1 MDDEIGPRCPLS
13 HPSHPHTLSHR
24 YAEDYCRFGCFTC
37 GVKEIERASDGSQ
50 YHCTICDVEFHEAC
64 PKHPRKITH
73 PYHLQHSLTLT
84 YRNPETKIISSSGSE
99 SKGPDDVR
107 FEYVEISL
115 LRSDVIFK
123 NCSWCG
129 QDLKG
134 DWFYRCSI
142 CAFCLDLTCAETFPL
157 LTIPN
162 PKNHPHS
169 LLFLP
174 RPFSTPCDACGL
186 VNVTEPSYICFQCNY
201 VSHQSCLDLPR
212 VIKITRHSHRLSHTP
227 YRSPEISPCRVCYKK
242 VDIKHGQYSCNH
254 ENCSYVV
261 HSKCATHDKVWDGR
275 ELEWEPEEPDNETE
289 DIASLRKLGDGF
301 IKHFSHKHRLKLKKH
316 DGVRDT
322 EKHCRA
328 CVYPILSPQFYH
340 CRKCNYSLHEVCAG
354 LPRMLDHA
362 LHRHTLILDPSPLP
376 RKLRFASLYCSA
388 CSRAT
393 TGFRY
398 ICSKESC
405 RGGFEVDVRC
415 ISVSECFVHKSH
427 DLDDHPLFLSTSS
440 SSEDEIPCKGCKK
453 ACSWPRLQCTE
464 CEFALCYPCGTI
476 PNELHYKY
484 DKHPLTL
491 CYGETTKEEKSW
503 WCEVCEKRLD
513 PREWFYTCDE
523 CCTTVHLR
531 CVFGSS
537 VFMKPRSVFSH
548 RNGVVRVFRNSSNT
562 RQVCYKCNKLCTD
575 SIYYEGYKWGKTQAF
590 YNNLWTFRLVFCS
603 LRCIEMK
610 KW

>member
-1 MDDEIGPRCPLS
+1 MDDENGPRCPLS
-13 HPSHPHTLSHR
+13 HPSHPHTLSHQ
-24 YAEDYCRFGCFTC
+24 YAADYCRFGCFTC
-37 GVKEIERASDGSQ
+37 GVKEIERASEGSQ
-50 YHCTICDVEFHEAC
+50 YFCTICDVEFHQTC

-99 SKGPDDVR
+99 SKGSEDVK

-115 LRSDVIFK
+115 FQSDVIFK
-123 NCSWCG
+123 KCSWCG

-142 CAFCLDLTCAETFPL
+142 CAFCLDLTCAETFPP

-169 LLFLP
+169 LLFFP

-186 VNVTEPSYICFQCNY
+186 VNVLEPSYICLLTTSDQDHA
-201 VSHQSCLDLPR
+201 SLAPS
-212 VIKITRHSHRLSHTP
+212 LSHSLPFTGNLTMP
-227 YRSPEISPCRVCYKK
+227 
-242 VDIKHGQYSCNH
+242 
-254 ENCSYVV
+254 V

-275 ELEWEPEEPDNETE
+275 ELEWEPEDSDNEAE
-289 DIASLRKLGDGF
+289 DIVPPFRKLGDGF

-322 EKHCRA
+322 EKQCRA
-328 CVYPILSPQFYH
+328 CVFPIVSPQFYH
-340 CRKCNYSLHEVCAG
+340 CRRCNYSLHEVCAG
-354 LPRMLDHA
+354 LPRKLDHA
-362 LHRHTLILDPSPLP
+362 LHRHTLLLDTSPLP
-376 RKLRFASLYCSA
+376 LKHYASIYCSA
-388 CSRAT
+388 CSRAF

-405 RGGFEVDVRC
+405 KYSFKLDVRC

-427 DLDDHPLFLSTSS
+427 ELYDHPLFISTSS
-440 SSEDEIPCKGCKK
+440 SSKAEILCKGCKK
-453 ACSWPRLQCTE
+453 TCSWPRLQCMV

-491 CYGETTKEEKSW
+491 CYGETTKEEDIYW
-503 WCEVCEKRLD
+503 WCEVCEKQLD
-513 PREWFYTCDE
+513 PTKWFYTCNE
-523 CCTTVHLR
+523 CCTTVHLQ

-537 VFMKPRSVFSH
+537 AFMKPRSVFSH
-548 RNGVVRVFRNSSNT
+548 WNGVVRVFRNGSNT

-575 SIYYEGYKWGKTQAF
+575 SIYYEGYKWGKTEGF
-590 YNNLWTFRLVFCS
+590 YNNIWTFRLVFCS
-603 LRCIEMK
+603 LHCMEMK